1 MSALEEARD
10 RLLSLQEVFAASAA
24 GGPAWLARLRDEGRD
39 RFRERGLPHTKLEE
53 WRYTNLAPL
62 ADAALALPGAE
73 EQAVGREEL
82 ETLAFP
88 VFACSLHVFVDGRY
102 HPGLSALGARS
113 DVHVESLAA
122 LREGDAGPL
131 EARLGGL
138 VDTKA
143 HPLAAL
149 NTAFLDDGAVLVAPR
164 GSRHEEPL
172 HVVFLSTGSGRLS
185 SPRLLIVAEEGSRV
199 QLIQDFVSLG
209 SAGGFTNA
217 AAEVFVGANASVDLV
232 TLQREGG
239 GSLHTAF
246 TAARLE
252 RDARFGSHLAT
263 LDGRLVRNDLEVTLA
278 GEGSDAT
285 LNGLFVGSGER
296 VVDNHTLVDHAVPH
310 GTSREL
316 YKGILG
322 GASRGVFRGRVVVR
336 PDAQKTSAEQ
346 SNPNLLLADS
356 AEIDTKPQL
365 EIYADDV
372 KCSHGS
378 TVGQLEEDA
387 LFYLRARGIGE
398 SEARDLLTRGFAHEI
413 LEAMPVE
420 ALREGLDEALETSLS
435 AATGSTLS

>member
-1 MSALEEARD
+1 MSALDRARD
-10 RLLSLQEVFAASAA
+10 RLLALQERANPGASSEP
-24 GGPAWLARLRDEGRD
+24 GWLAHLRDDGLA

-62 ADAALALPGAE
+62 AEAVLELPEPAA
-73 EQAVGREEL
+73 AVRREDIEA
-82 ETLAFP
+82 LAFP

-102 HPGLSALGARS
+102 HPALSALGAHS

-122 LREGDAGPL
+122 LRESDPGRIEG
-131 EARLGGL
+131 RLGGL

-172 HVVFLSTGSGRLS
+172 HVVFVSTGSGRIAN
-185 SPRLLIVAEEGSRV
+185 PRLLVVAEEGSRV

-209 SAGGFTNA
+209 AAGGFSNA
-217 AAEVFVGANASVDLV
+217 AAEVFVGANASVDVV

-239 GSLHTAF
+239 ESLHTALLC
-246 TAARLE
+246 ARLE
-252 RDARFGSHLAT
+252 RDARFGSHVAT

-278 GEGSDAT
+278 GEGSEAT

-296 VVDNHTLVDHAVPH
+296 IVDNHTLVDHAVPH

-346 SNPNLLLADS
+346 SNPNLLLADG

-387 LFYLRARGIGE
+387 LFYLRARGIRE
-398 SEARDLLTRGFAHEI
+398 AEARDLLTRGFAHEI
-413 LEAMPVE
+413 LEALPVE
-420 ALREGLDEALETSLS
+420 ALRQGLGEALEASLS
-435 AATGSTLS
+435 AATGSTVT